1 MKHSGRCRL
10 SHHRRRR
17 GATYGRA
24 SAGGLASYRYRH
36 RNAGTAIHR
45 GCRQLWAA
53 ALQLREVVAERHI
66 PQAGN
71 KRVAPPR
78 RPEHQKPSRECRLR
92 YLRPHAPWQPWRPS
106 LQAPQ
111 RQPAGSVSWY
121 SPVVKSMFPFWRKF
135 RLQLQKALPK
145 RLQNATMSILCQGM
159 FTFHYSIHPA
169 CGSGTLD
176 KAVCP
181 PCPLCFACGTI
192 YCHIGNGRHP
202 ARFRH
207 GSRNRNFRTRAG
219 PGPALSDTRQRSAGF
234 GAWPVDRENDLR
246 SHRRKHCPERRQ

>member
-45 GCRQLWAA
+45 GCRQPWAA

-78 RPEHQKPSRECRLR
+78 RPERQKPSRECRLR

-181 PCPLCFACGTI
+181 L
-192 YCHIGNGRHP
+192 
-202 ARFRH
+202 
-207 GSRNRNFRTRAG
+207 
-219 PGPALSDTRQRSAGF
+219 PALLCMWNYLLPHRKRPSPCSFQTRVPESQFPNGSGSWTRSIGYPATISRVRGL
-234 GAWPVDRENDLR
+234 ACR
-246 SHRRKHCPERRQ
+246 S